1 MIPDIAATALAAGI
15 SEEDFKQLV
24 TEGSQ
29 YGVTLIFVGAY
40 QDLVNNTYD
49 NFVKLANQLIE
60 QVFLGMRISDQSHTR
75 YAYISNEP
83 SLRPTQGYILYP
95 EGYDFIQLLEI

>member
-1 MIPDIAATALAAGI
+1 
-15 SEEDFKQLV
+15 
-24 TEGSQ
+24 
-29 YGVTLIFVGAY
+29 
-40 QDLVNNTYD
+40 
-49 NFVKLANQLIE
+49 
-60 QVFLGMRISDQSHTR
+60 MRISDQSHTR